1 MDYETKKS
9 KLRTGMDLKDFSL
22 HKRFADDV
30 AYINEKYETSP
41 KNQRNVYDMLF
52 EFMLENSVCA
62 NKFLFTTDLVRHL
75 FIVADNS
82 IFASKQEINRMIGEF
97 EDFKSKNNLNYGEID
112 IDTSFNLYQFNYN
125 SSTKEYKI
133 DFEKVKVTENQ
144 INQIVSRSIQGVE
157 NFLEDLIYRKC
168 NCNLLYLTPTTLKF
182 LEWFIALF
190 DEANDYVR
198 FVEFADMDL
207 LMSLFFNNSI
217 ENVYNY
223 LFANDLV
230 DSWFDLSKALAIEKK
245 YNFCREDAFRHFEE
259 LRLAVDYYIAKHVKE
274 NEEGKE
280 TDESNEDDEDL
291 LID

>member
-1 MDYETKKS
+1 MDYETTKS
-9 KLRTGMDLKDFSL
+9 KLRAGMDLKDFSL
-22 HKRFADDV
+22 HKRFVGDV
-30 AYINEKYETSP
+30 SYINEKYETSP
-41 KNQRNVYDMLF
+41 KNQRKVYDMLF

-62 NKFLFTTDLVRHL
+62 NKFLFTTDLVRYL

-82 IFASKQEINRMIGEF
+82 IFAARQEIDRMNGEF

-112 IDTSFNLYQFNYN
+112 IETSFNLYQFNYN
-125 SSTKEYKI
+125 SLTKEYKI

-144 INQIVSRSIQGVE
+144 INQLISKGIQGVE
-157 NFLEDLIYRKC
+157 SFLEDLIYRKC
-168 NCNLLYLTPTTLKF
+168 NCNLLYLTPKTLQF
-182 LEWFIALF
+182 LEWFIAIF
-190 DEANDYVR
+190 DASNDYVR
-198 FVEFADMDL
+198 FIEFADMDL

-245 YNFCREDAFRHFEE
+245 YNFDREDAFRHFEE
-259 LRLAVDYYIAKHVKE
+259 LRLAVDYYIAKHVKDCE
-274 NEEGKE
+274 ETNETE
-280 TDESNEDDEDL
+280 EDL

>member
-1 MDYETKKS
+1 MDYETKKAQ
-9 KLRTGMDLKDFSL
+9 LRTGMDLKDFSL
-22 HKRFADDV
+22 HKRFVGDV

-41 KNQRNVYDMLF
+41 ESYRKVYDMLF

-82 IFASKQEINRMIGEF
+82 IFAAKQEISRMIDEF
-97 EDFKSKNNLNYGEID
+97 ENFKAENNLNYGEID

-125 SSTKEYKI
+125 STTKEYKI

-144 INQIVSRSIQGVE
+144 IDQLISKGIQGVE
-157 NFLEDLIYRKC
+157 SFLEDLIYRKC

-190 DEANDYVR
+190 DASNDYVR
-198 FVEFADMDL
+198 FIEFADMDL

-245 YNFCREDAFRHFEE
+245 YNFDREDAFKHFEE
-259 LRLAVDYYIAKHVKE
+259 LRLAVDYYIAKHV
-274 NEEGKE
+274 NEDEKNNE
-280 TDESNEDDEDL
+280 TEASNEDDEDL

>member
-1 MDYETKKS
+1 MDYETKKAQ
-9 KLRTGMDLKDFSL
+9 LRTGMDLKDFSL
-22 HKRFADDV
+22 HKRFVGDV

-41 KNQRNVYDMLF
+41 ENQRKVYDMLF
-52 EFMLENSVCA
+52 EFMLENSACA

-82 IFASKQEINRMIGEF
+82 IFAVRQEINRMIDEF

-112 IDTSFNLYQFNYN
+112 IDTSFSLYQFNYN

-133 DFEKVKVTENQ
+133 EFEKVKATENQ
-144 INQIVSRSIQGVE
+144 INQIVSKGIQGVE

-190 DEANDYVR
+190 DASNDYVR
-198 FVEFADMDL
+198 FIEFADMDL
-207 LMSLFFNNSI
+207 LMSLFFNSSI

-245 YNFCREDAFRHFEE
+245 YNFDREDAFKHFEE
-259 LRLAVDYYIAKHVKE
+259 LRLAVDYYIAKHVNE
-274 NEEGKE
+274 DEEGKE
-280 TDESNEDDEDL
+280 ADKSNEDDEDL